1 MATRIRLQRHGR
13 KGNPIFQIVV
23 ADSRVKRDG
32 KIIEPLGQYNPNTN
46 PATIDLN
53 FDRALDWM
61 MKGAQPSD
69 TARAILKYKGVMM
82 KKHLLEGV
90 RKGAFDEAEAE
101 KRFDKWMEEKIQKI
115 EGKKEGLT
123 KAQEEERKAALEAE
137 RKKNEERAAAIAEA
151 NKPEETEEA
160 SAPEAEERGEVEAS
174 ADVSAAEAQEAE
186 APAEK
191 ETATEAKEEKKEA
204 SAEADSPKEEK
215 KGE

>member
-13 KGNPIFQIVV
+13 KGHPIFQIVV

-32 KIIEPLGQYNPNTN
+32 KIIDALGQYNPNTN

-53 FDRALDWM
+53 FDRALDWV

-82 KKHLLEGV
+82 KKHLLEGAK
-90 RKGAFDEAEAE
+90 KGAFSEEEAE

-123 KAQEEERKAALEAE
+123 KAQEEARNAALEAE

-151 NKPEETEEA
+151 NKPEE
-160 SAPEAEERGEVEAS
+160 P
-174 ADVSAAEAQEAE
+174 E
-186 APAEK
+186 APAEE
-191 ETATEAKEEKKEA
+191 ETETKAEEAPAEENAAAAESEEKA
-204 SAEADSPKEEK
+204 SDEEK

>member
-13 KGNPIFQIVV
+13 KGHPIFQIVV

-32 KIIEPLGQYNPNTN
+32 KIIDALGQYNPNTN

-53 FDRALDWM
+53 FDRALDWV

-82 KKHLLEGV
+82 KKHLLEGAK
-90 RKGAFDEAEAE
+90 KGAFSEEEAE

-123 KAQEEERKAALEAE
+123 KAQEEARNAALEAE

-151 NKPEETEEA
+151 NKPEE
-160 SAPEAEERGEVEAS
+160 P
-174 ADVSAAEAQEAE
+174 E
-186 APAEK
+186 APAE
-191 ETATEAKEEKKEA
+191 EETEAKAEEAPAEENAAAAESEEKA
-204 SAEADSPKEEK
+204 SDEEK